1 MSFLGV
7 FIIKLIYMNR
17 SYSKI
22 RHIQESNQI
31 LEKRLL
37 SEDKM
42 YGKGRDERGILNFEF
57 SENFVL
63 LKDMTQKK
71 VQQYLSKLHERVMF
85 LAIVDCEGVDF
96 SNVDICSF
104 NMLMNVNLKGTPNNF
119 NEFQNCGFKEKAPGF
134 YSKG

>member
-1 MSFLGV
+1 
-7 FIIKLIYMNR
+7 MNR

-22 RHIQESNQI
+22 RHIQESNQR

-37 SEDKM
+37 GEDKM
-42 YGKGRDERGILNFEF
+42 YGKGRDEEGVLNFEF

-71 VQQYLSKLHERVMF
+71 VQQYLSRLHERIMF

-96 SNVDICSF
+96 SNVEICSF
-104 NMLMNVNLKGTPNNF
+104 PILMNVNLKGTPNNF
-119 NEFQNCGFKEKAPGF
+119 NEFNDCGFKEKTPGF
-134 YSKG
+134 YSKAL